1 MNKMDKNKKSFDLF
15 WASYADLMISLFF
28 VMLVLFVSTVIK
40 LNKDKKV
47 LEEQLKVI
55 KTVEENLKPLKKE
68 SSLFK
73 YEEKYKRFILAF
85 DVQFNNNQDNI
96 NNPSHI
102 VNYSSTI
109 VKTKDAG
116 LKLKQLVDLLMALKK
131 RDSSLNDVSY
141 ILTISGYASNYG
153 EVYPNYELSYRRAL
167 NLFMYWKSQGIDFEQ
182 RQYNELID
190 LQIAG
195 NGVGGVGRY
204 NNENEVKNQRFIIQ
218 IFPKIGNMTNY
229 NKNE

>member
-1 MNKMDKNKKSFDLF
+1 MDKNKKSFDLF

-68 SSLFK
+68 SSLFR

-85 DVQFNNNQDNI
+85 DVQFEYDQDDI

-102 VNYSSTI
+102 VNFEYTK
-109 VKTKDAG
+109 VKTKEAG
-116 LKLKQLVDLLMALKK
+116 LKLKELVDTLMETKK
-131 RDSSLNDVSY
+131 NDTSLRDVSY
-141 ILTISGYASNYG
+141 ILTISGYASNKG
-153 EVYPNYELSYRRAL
+153 GVYHNYELSYRRAL
-167 NLFMYWKSQGIDFEQ
+167 NLVIFWKNQGVDFEQ
-182 RQYNELID
+182 NKYNELID

-195 NGVGGVGRY
+195 NGIGGVGRFSNDY
-204 NNENEVKNQRFIIQ
+204 DVKDQRFIIQ
-218 IFPKIGNMTNY
+218 IFPKIGNLINY
-229 NKNE
+229 KSNE